1 MIYKPK
7 PARHPMFKL
16 SPQFLT
22 QFKIR
27 WRCSRRVTG
36 FQHGV
41 TYLLWLIYGNTQLE
55 IVNSFFKYLGIIFST
70 NGMFAACIDY
80 QYEQGLKAMY
90 ALINLMRIF
99 NLSIDLR
106 VKLFDQLVVPV
117 SLYGC
122 DSGGITMLINWR
134 NYIILKYCK

>member
-7 PARHPMFKL
+7 PAGHPMFRL

-41 TYLLWLIYGNTQLE
+41 TYLLWLIYDDSE
-55 IVNSFFKYLGIIFST
+55 GIKGPQALTYS
-70 NGMFAACIDY
+70 
-80 QYEQGLKAMY
+80 QYFPL
-90 ALINLMRIF
+90 
-99 NLSIDLR
+99 
-106 VKLFDQLVVPV
+106 
-117 SLYGC
+117 
-122 DSGGITMLINWR
+122 
-134 NYIILKYCK
+134 

>member
-7 PARHPMFKL
+7 PARDAMFRL

-41 TYLLWLIYGNTQLE
+41 TYLLWLIYGIMNID
-55 IVNSFFKYLGIIFST
+55 IVNTKH
-70 NGMFAACIDY
+70 
-80 QYEQGLKAMY
+80 GLKRKELTWY
-90 ALINLMRIF
+90 R
-99 NLSIDLR
+99 
-106 VKLFDQLVVPV
+106 
-117 SLYGC
+117 
-122 DSGGITMLINWR
+122 
-134 NYIILKYCK
+134 